1 MDERRSIF
9 FLSDS
14 TAITAHTLGKSL
26 LTQFENIQFDQTILP
41 FVNTVE
47 RARQAVAKINRAAKR
62 NNGPPIIFS
71 TLVDPQVRD
80 VIMTSDGVFFDFFD
94 PFLSRLERELR
105 VESTHAVGRYH
116 RIDDDDAYDVRMDA
130 VNYALNNDDGVS
142 VKYFDKADVILV
154 GVSRTG
160 KTPTCIF
167 LGLHFGLYAANY
179 PLTEEDM
186 SERFSKLPRSLQP
199 HHKKLYGLTINPDRL
214 QQIRSVRRPN
224 SRYSSL
230 AQCEMEVELAEALF
244 MREKIPFLN
253 VTTISVEEI
262 AATLIRSKQLQRR
275 L

>member
-9 FLSDS
+9 FISDS

-26 LTQFENIQFDQTILP
+26 LTQFDTIQFDQTILP

-47 RARQAVAKINRAAKR
+47 RARQAVAKVNRAAKR
-62 NNGPPIIFS
+62 NSGPPIIFS
-71 TLVDPQVRD
+71 TLIDPQIRD
-80 VIMTSDGVFFDFFD
+80 VIMTSDAVFFDFFD

-130 VNYALNNDDGVS
+130 VNYALNNDDGIS
-142 VKYFDKADVILV
+142 VKYFDKADIILV

-186 SERFSKLPRSLQP
+186 SERFSKLPRALQP
-199 HHKKLYGLTINPDRL
+199 YRKKLYGLTINPDRL
-214 QQIRSVRRPN
+214 HQIRSVRRPD
-224 SRYSSL
+224 SRYSSI
-230 AQCEMEVELAEALF
+230 AQCEIEVELAEALF

-262 AATLIRSKQLQRR
+262 AATLIRGEKLQRR

>member
-9 FLSDS
+9 FISDS

-62 NNGPPIIFS
+62 NSGPPIIFS
-71 TLVDPQVRD
+71 TLIDPQVRD

-105 VESTHAVGRYH
+105 TESTHAVGRYH

-142 VKYFDKADVILV
+142 VKYFDKADIIIV

-179 PLTEEDM
+179 PLTEEDI
-186 SERFSKLPRSLQP
+186 SERFSKLPRALQP
-199 HHKKLYGLTINPDRL
+199 FHKKLFGLTINPDRL

-224 SRYSSL
+224 SRYSSIT
-230 AQCEMEVELAEALF
+230 QCEIEVSLAEAMF

-262 AATLIRSKQLQRR
+262 AATLIRSGKLQRR

>member
-142 VKYFDKADVILV
+142 VKYFDKADIILV

-186 SERFSKLPRSLQP
+186 SERFSKLPRALQP